1 MATPSVK
8 KVGGL
13 FHNVHAEGVSGI
25 AARDTIFQLSLYS
38 SRHAFPKTGTP
49 RTCRLYPSKRKPRG
63 KPDTKMEKFF
73 SSARHAGIV
82 GGILGWLPGCP
93 LPQALWQTRV
103 APLTHHSVDTVNL
116 RSLLDRIQAG
126 DLAAQDELLRGS
138 CAHLE
143 RLARK
148 MLRRFPGVH
157 RWADTD
163 DVLQNAVL
171 RLLRALREIRPANTR
186 EFFGL
191 AAVQIRR
198 ELLDLA
204 RHFFGPEGEGANH
217 ASRTALAGS
226 SEGEWDPID
235 RRSDVEDL
243 QRWCDFHQEV
253 GGLPP
258 EEREVVSL
266 VFYHGWTQAQ
276 VAELC
281 QISERTVRRRW
292 EAALVKLHEILRED
306 RGK

>member
-1 MATPSVK
+1 MAHP
-8 KVGGL
+8 
-13 FHNVHAEGVSGI
+13 
-25 AARDTIFQLSLYS
+25 
-38 SRHAFPKTGTP
+38 
-49 RTCRLYPSKRKPRG
+49 
-63 KPDTKMEKFF
+63 
-73 SSARHAGIV
+73 
-82 GGILGWLPGCP
+82 
-93 LPQALWQTRV
+93 
-103 APLTHHSVDTVNL
+103 SVDTVNL
-116 RSLLDRIQAG
+116 RNLLERIQEG
-126 DLAAQDELLRGS
+126 DLAARDELLRGS
-138 CAHLE
+138 CARLE
-143 RLARK
+143 QLACK
-148 MLRRFPGVH
+148 MLRGFPGVH

-171 RLLRALREIRPANTR
+171 RLLRALREIQPDNTR

-226 SEGEWDPID
+226 SDGAWDPID
-235 RRSDVEDL
+235 RRFDVEDL

-253 GGLPP
+253 DGLPP

-276 VAELC
+276 IAELC

-292 EAALVKLHEILRED
+292 EAALVKLHQILHED
-306 RGK
+306 PGE